1 MDRHAL
7 AGARLIDGTAV
18 PPRDGMTVIWEG
30 EHITWVG
37 HDGEADLTGAEV
49 TMARGMTVV
58 PGLIDAHVHLCI
70 DPVLDGIDRVA
81 NEPPAILAIRSAA
94 AASRM
99 LDHGITQVRD
109 MGSAGGIAV
118 DAAKAHDAGVFRGAR
133 IVAVGRGIT
142 PPGGHGWMIGVECRG
157 AAEVRAAVNEEVG
170 RGARAIKLFPTGGVL
185 GSGAHGFAV
194 TMTLEEMTAAVEEAH
209 ALGVP
214 VGAHIHGV
222 EGVDLG
228 LEAGVAT
235 IEHGTGLTGE
245 QARRMADQGV
255 ALVPTLAAV
264 QVIRDHIDQVGE
276 ALTARAEQVLGMAGD
291 GIRRAIEAGVRVLA
305 GTDAGTPFNP
315 PGRLTAE
322 MQLLADLG
330 LGTDGALRAATGR
343 AAAALRLDEVGT
355 IVKAK
360 RADLVMVDG
369 DPLDDLAV
377 LDEPALVIQDG
388 AAV

>member
-1 MDRHAL
+1 
-7 AGARLIDGTAV
+7 
-18 PPRDGMTVIWEG
+18 
-30 EHITWVG
+30 
-37 HDGEADLTGAEV
+37 
-49 TMARGMTVV
+49 
-58 PGLIDAHVHLCI
+58 
-70 DPVLDGIDRVA
+70 
-81 NEPPAILAIRSAA
+81 
-94 AASRM
+94 
-99 LDHGITQVRD
+99 
-109 MGSAGGIAV
+109 
-118 DAAKAHDAGVFRGAR
+118 
-133 IVAVGRGIT
+133 
-142 PPGGHGWMIGVECRG
+142 
-157 AAEVRAAVNEEVG
+157 
-170 RGARAIKLFPTGGVL
+170 
-185 GSGAHGFAV
+185 
-194 TMTLEEMTAAVEEAH
+194 
-209 ALGVP
+209 
-214 VGAHIHGV
+214 
-222 EGVDLG
+222 
-228 LEAGVAT
+228 
-235 IEHGTGLTGE
+235 
-245 QARRMADQGV
+245 MADQGV
-255 ALVPTLAAV
+255 ALVPTLNAV

-276 ALTARAEQVLGMAGD
+276 ALTARADEVLGMAGD